1 MIESRCG
8 IKCGECEHRESMG
21 CKGCVAI
28 DNPFWGESCPLK
40 TCAEQKRHA
49 HCGVCE
55 NFPCDNLT
63 QFAYDKEQ
71 GDEGRRIEQCKVW
84 KEEK

>member
-8 IKCGECEHRESMG
+8 IKCGECEYRESMG

-28 DNPFWGESCPLK
+28 NKPFWGESCLLK

-49 HCGVCE
+49 HCGVCAD
-55 NFPCDNLT
+55 FPCDNLT
-63 QFAYDKEQ
+63 RFAYDKEQ
-71 GDEGRRIEQCKVW
+71 GDEGRRIEQCKAW
-84 KEEK
+84 KEEN